1 MIGNAG
7 NIQQLRLTDPK
18 IGSPI
23 EAQHIGGTDEVD
35 FDNRF
40 VRGCPS
46 ERVALNQQETL
57 AGCVIDRIANLV
69 DLGRSSQLGIGIEEM
84 QIFSFGSTSCGVN
97 GKNTNK
103 LCVLV
108 TSGLERTLHEGIQ
121 EAILAVEGHAFK
133 TAVEQAV
140 GIDGWQRRE
149 GISRNIATTLRIGHT
164 TKVSAARHI
173 TAH

>member
-1 MIGNAG
+1 M
-7 NIQQLRLTDPK
+7 TDPK

-69 DLGRSSQLGIGIEEM
+69 DLGVSTQLGIGIEKM
-84 QIFSFGSTSCGVN
+84 
-97 GKNTNK
+97 
-103 LCVLV
+103 
-108 TSGLERTLHEGIQ
+108 
-121 EAILAVEGHAFK
+121 
-133 TAVEQAV
+133 
-140 GIDGWQRRE
+140 
-149 GISRNIATTLRIGHT
+149 
-164 TKVSAARHI
+164 
-173 TAH
+173 